1 MKVKRDSKKLG
12 SEGKVYL
19 ALPLPCFMIIII
31 EKGKERKFFSTSL
44 SIS

>member
-1 MKVKRDSKKLG
+1 VGFEKSKLWR
-12 SEGKVYL
+12 EGKVYL
-19 ALPLPCFMIIII
+19 ALPPPLGVIIII